1 MWLVKF
7 LIWIGS
13 AIASLKGRIFGDL
26 LHWTKK
32 TSDDGKDQ
40 HKKPQFLL
48 EVNDENSWS
57 QALDPDNLVFG
68 QLWLTKELLL
78 RPAKGKQKNEYWDNI
93 TDKY

>member
-1 MWLVKF
+1 MICCTGLRK
-7 LIWIGS
+7 LQTMEKTS
-13 AIASLKGRIFGDL
+13 
-26 LHWTKK
+26 TKK
-32 TSDDGKDQ
+32 T
-40 HKKPQFLL
+40 QFLP

>member
-1 MWLVKF
+1 M
-7 LIWIGS
+7 IWIGS
-13 AIASLKGRIFGDL
+13 AIVSLKGRIFGDL

-40 HKKPQFLL
+40 HKKKQFLPEL
-48 EVNDENSWS
+48 NDENSWS
-57 QALDPDNLVFG
+57 QAMDPDNLVFW

>member
-1 MWLVKF
+1 MQ
-7 LIWIGS
+7 
-13 AIASLKGRIFGDL
+13 ALKDEYSVICCTGLRKL
-26 LHWTKK
+26 QTMEK
-32 TSDDGKDQ
+32 TNT
-40 HKKPQFLL
+40 KKPQFLL

>member
-1 MWLVKF
+1 
-7 LIWIGS
+7 
-13 AIASLKGRIFGDL
+13 

-40 HKKPQFLL
+40 QKKKQFLPA
-48 EVNDENSWS
+48 VNDENSWS

-78 RPAKGKQKNEYWDNI
+78 RPAKGKQKSEYWDNI